1 MIRMPRLPL
10 WISVSSGGNG
20 SPSISMPHRASLE
33 VFRMDELTRFA
44 RRLVEQLTAS
54 KEGVHRAVPI
64 SQIREKILPYRTH
77 RRALMLES
85 VEDYETVLLRLV
97 AGERGFVRTLPPAA
111 AKRCQDELAGAN
123 PDLGVL
129 DELADSTIQIT
140 SLAAAQIVGDDG
152 EVTPSEA
159 KGPVS
164 AEAPAASAAARPQ
177 GDKVQYRRTAEIAS
191 VPPVTLSEA
200 SVLSAAKEKG
210 PGSAEASAPSAA
222 PRPQG
227 DKAPPPRPQG
237 DKAPSPRPQGDS
249 QCPHCQ
255 HAMPAGRTVVFC
267 PWCGGRLIPFTC
279 ARCQT
284 ELDSEWRHC
293 ITCGAPVKDPH
304 RYS

>member
-1 MIRMPRLPL
+1 
-10 WISVSSGGNG
+10 
-20 SPSISMPHRASLE
+20 
-33 VFRMDELTRFA
+33 MDELTRFA

-54 KEGVHRAVPI
+54 KEGVNRAVPI
-64 SQIREKILPYRTH
+64 GQIREKILPYRTH

-97 AGERGFVRTLPPAA
+97 AGERGFVRTQPPAA

-123 PDLGVL
+123 PDLGLL

-152 EVTPSEA
+152 EVTLSEP
-159 KGPVS
+159 KEP
-164 AEAPAASAAARPQ
+164 AAARPQ
-177 GDKVQYRRTAEIAS
+177 GDKVQYRRTAELAVS
-191 VPPVTLSEA
+191 LSEA
-200 SVLSAAKEKG
+200 KGPVSPAAPAPSAASRPQG
-210 PGSAEASAPSAA
+210 DNAPAPSAA

-227 DKAPPPRPQG
+227 DTQAECR
-237 DKAPSPRPQGDS
+237 
-249 QCPHCQ
+249 HC
-255 HAMPAGRTVVFC
+255 HHVMPAGRTVVFC

>member
-1 MIRMPRLPL
+1 
-10 WISVSSGGNG
+10 
-20 SPSISMPHRASLE
+20 
-33 VFRMDELTRFA
+33 MDELTRFA
-44 RRLVEQLTAS
+44 RRLVEQLSAS
-54 KEGVHRAVPI
+54 KDGVNRAVPI
-64 SQIREKILPYRTH
+64 GQIREKILPYRTH

-152 EVTPSEA
+152 EVTLSEA

-164 AEAPAASAAARPQ
+164 AEATAPSAAARPQ

-191 VPPVTLSEA
+191 VAPREVTLSEA
-200 SVLSAAKEKG
+200 KGPVSPAASAPSAASRPQG
-210 PGSAEASAPSAA
+210 DNVPVPSAA

-227 DKAPPPRPQG
+227 DNASAPSAAARPQG
-237 DKAPSPRPQGDS
+237 DKPAAPRPEGDT
-249 QCPHCQ
+249 QAECRHC
-255 HAMPAGRTVVFC
+255 HHVMPAGRTVVFC

>member
-1 MIRMPRLPL
+1 
-10 WISVSSGGNG
+10 
-20 SPSISMPHRASLE
+20 
-33 VFRMDELTRFA
+33 MDELTRFA

-54 KEGVHRAVPI
+54 KEGVNRAVPI
-64 SQIREKILPYRTH
+64 GQIREKILPYRTH

-140 SLAAAQIVGDDG
+140 SLAAAQIVGDDD
-152 EVTPSEA
+152 EVTLSAA

-164 AEAPAASAAARPQ
+164 AETPGPAAAARPQ
-177 GDKVQYRRTAEIAS
+177 GDKVQYRRTAEVAS
-191 VPPVTLSEA
+191 VPPREVSLSDA
-200 SVLSAAKEKG
+200 KGPVSAAA
-210 PGSAEASAPSAA
+210 PAPSAA
-222 PRPQG
+222 ARPQG
-227 DKAPPPRPQG
+227 DTAQPECR
-237 DKAPSPRPQGDS
+237 
-249 QCPHCQ
+249 HC
-255 HAMPAGRTVVFC
+255 HHVMPAGRTVVFC

>member
-1 MIRMPRLPL
+1 
-10 WISVSSGGNG
+10 
-20 SPSISMPHRASLE
+20 
-33 VFRMDELTRFA
+33 MDELTRFA

-54 KEGVHRAVPI
+54 KEGVNRAVPVG
-64 SQIREKILPYRTH
+64 QIREKILPYRTH

-152 EVTPSEA
+152 EVTLSEA

-164 AEAPAASAAARPQ
+164 PEAPAPSAAARPQ
-177 GDKVQYRRTAEIAS
+177 SDKPAAPRPPQIDKVQYRRTAEIAS
-191 VPPVTLSEA
+191 VAPRDVT
-200 SVLSAAKEKG
+200 LSAAKG
-210 PGSAEASAPSAA
+210 PVSPPAPAPSAA
-222 PRPQG
+222 SPPQG
-227 DKAPPPRPQG
+227 DTQAECR
-237 DKAPSPRPQGDS
+237 
-249 QCPHCQ
+249 HC
-255 HAMPAGRTVVFC
+255 HHVMPAGRTVVFC

>member
-1 MIRMPRLPL
+1 
-10 WISVSSGGNG
+10 
-20 SPSISMPHRASLE
+20 
-33 VFRMDELTRFA
+33 MDELTRFA

-54 KEGVHRAVPI
+54 KEGVNRAVPI
-64 SQIREKILPYRTH
+64 GQIREKILPYRTH

-97 AGERGFVRTLPPAA
+97 AGERGFVRTQPPGA

-140 SLAAAQIVGDDG
+140 SLAAAQIVGDGDEG
-152 EVTPSEA
+152 TPEEA
-159 KGPVS
+159 K
-164 AEAPAASAAARPQ
+164 EPAAVRPQ
-177 GDKVQYRRTAEIAS
+177 GDKVQYRRTAELA
-191 VPPVTLSEA
+191 VTPSEA
-200 SVLSAAKEKG
+200 KTPVSPAA
-210 PGSAEASAPSAA
+210 PTPSAA

-227 DKAPPPRPQG
+227 DAQAECR
-237 DKAPSPRPQGDS
+237 
-249 QCPHCQ
+249 HC
-255 HAMPAGRTVVFC
+255 HHVMPAGRTVVFC

>member
-1 MIRMPRLPL
+1 
-10 WISVSSGGNG
+10 
-20 SPSISMPHRASLE
+20 
-33 VFRMDELTRFA
+33 MDELTRFA

-54 KEGVHRAVPI
+54 KEGVNRAVPI
-64 SQIREKILPYRTH
+64 GLIRERILPYRAH

-97 AGERGFVRTLPPAA
+97 AGERGFVRTLPAAA

-123 PDLGVL
+123 PDLGLL

-140 SLAAAQIVGDDG
+140 SLAAAQIVGDD
-152 EVTPSEA
+152 SE
-159 KGPVS
+159 G
-164 AEAPAASAAARPQ
+164 APAPPALRDDGPPVLAGAAKPS
-177 GDKVQYRRTAEIAS
+177 RRTAEAAS
-191 VPPVTLSEA
+191 VTPRPREDHPPPPV
-200 SVLSAAKEKG
+200 
-210 PGSAEASAPSAA
+210 PGGAGEC
-222 PRPQG
+222 R
-227 DKAPPPRPQG
+227 
-237 DKAPSPRPQGDS
+237 
-249 QCPHCQ
+249 HC
-255 HAMPAGRTVVFC
+255 HHVMPAGRTVVFC

>member
-1 MIRMPRLPL
+1 
-10 WISVSSGGNG
+10 
-20 SPSISMPHRASLE
+20 
-33 VFRMDELTRFA
+33 MDELTRFA

-54 KEGVHRAVPI
+54 KEGVNRAVPI
-64 SQIREKILPYRTH
+64 GQIREKILPYRTH
-77 RRALMLES
+77 RRTLLLES

-140 SLAAAQIVGDDG
+140 SLAAAQIVGDDDQG
-152 EVTPSEA
+152 TVALSDPPVIGSEA
-159 KGPVS
+159 KQPRRP
-164 AEAPAASAAARPQ
+164 AEIASVAPRPPQ
-177 GDKVQYRRTAEIAS
+177 SDKVQYRRTAEIAS
-191 VPPVTLSEA
+191 V
-200 SVLSAAKEKG
+200 
-210 PGSAEASAPSAA
+210 A

-227 DKAPPPRPQG
+227 DNSLPECR
-237 DKAPSPRPQGDS
+237 
-249 QCPHCQ
+249 HC
-255 HAMPAGRTVVFC
+255 HHVMPAGRTVVFC

>member
-1 MIRMPRLPL
+1 
-10 WISVSSGGNG
+10 
-20 SPSISMPHRASLE
+20 
-33 VFRMDELTRFA
+33 MDELTRFA

-54 KEGVHRAVPI
+54 REGVHRAVPI
-64 SQIREKILPYRTH
+64 GQIREKILPYRTH

-123 PDLGVL
+123 PDLSVL

-140 SLAAAQIVGDDG
+140 SLAAAQIVGDDD
-152 EVTPSEA
+152 EIATAPAAPRDDSPPVIASEA
-159 KGPVS
+159 KQS
-164 AEAPAASAAARPQ
+164 RRTAEIPSAAARPQ
-177 GDKVQYRRTAEIAS
+177 GDKVQYRRTAESA
-191 VPPVTLSEA
+191 VTLSEA
-200 SVLSAAKEKG
+200 KGQVSPAA
-210 PGSAEASAPSAA
+210 PAPSAA
-222 PRPQG
+222 ARPQG
-227 DKAPPPRPQG
+227 DNAQPECR
-237 DKAPSPRPQGDS
+237 
-249 QCPHCQ
+249 HC
-255 HAMPAGRTVVFC
+255 HHVMPAGRTVVFC

>member
-1 MIRMPRLPL
+1 
-10 WISVSSGGNG
+10 
-20 SPSISMPHRASLE
+20 
-33 VFRMDELTRFA
+33 MDELTRFA

-54 KEGVHRAVPI
+54 KEGVNRAVPI
-64 SQIREKILPYRTH
+64 GQVREKILPYRTH

-111 AKRCQDELAGAN
+111 ARRCQEELAGAN

-140 SLAAAQIVGDDG
+140 SLAAAQIVGDEG
-152 EVTPSEA
+152 EIATAPRDDRPPVSASEAPVIASEA
-159 KGPVS
+159 KQS
-164 AEAPAASAAARPQ
+164 
-177 GDKVQYRRTAEIAS
+177 RRTAEIAS
-191 VPPVTLSEA
+191 V
-200 SVLSAAKEKG
+200 
-210 PGSAEASAPSAA
+210 A
-222 PRPQG
+222 PRPR
-227 DKAPPPRPQG
+227 DDSPPVIASEAKQSLRDG
-237 DKAPSPRPQGDS
+237 E
-249 QCPHCQ
+249 CPHCH

-279 ARCQT
+279 PRCQT

-293 ITCGAPVKDPH
+293 ITCGAPVRDPH

>member
-1 MIRMPRLPL
+1 
-10 WISVSSGGNG
+10 
-20 SPSISMPHRASLE
+20 
-33 VFRMDELTRFA
+33 MDELTRFA

-54 KEGVHRAVPI
+54 KEGVNRAVPI
-64 SQIREKILPYRTH
+64 GQIREKILPYRTH

-97 AGERGFVRTLPPAA
+97 AGERGFVRTLPAAA

-129 DELADSTIQIT
+129 DQLADSTIQIT

-152 EVTPSEA
+152 AMGTEPEVTLNEV
-159 KGPVS
+159 KG
-164 AEAPAASAAARPQ
+164 R
-177 GDKVQYRRTAEIAS
+177 GDRVQYRRTAE
-191 VPPVTLSEA
+191 L
-200 SVLSAAKEKG
+200 AA
-210 PGSAEASAPSAA
+210 AA
-222 PRPQG
+222 PRPR
-227 DKAPPPRPQG
+227 DDTAPVIASEAKQSG
-237 DKAPSPRPQGDS
+237 GDS
-249 QCPHCQ
+249 ECRHCR

>member
-1 MIRMPRLPL
+1 
-10 WISVSSGGNG
+10 
-20 SPSISMPHRASLE
+20 
-33 VFRMDELTRFA
+33 MDELTRFA

-54 KEGVHRAVPI
+54 KEGVNRAVPI
-64 SQIREKILPYRTH
+64 GQIREKILPYRTH

-97 AGERGFVRTLPPAA
+97 AGERGFVRTQPPGA

-140 SLAAAQIVGDDG
+140 SLAAAQIVGDGDEG
-152 EVTPSEA
+152 TLVEA
-159 KGPVS
+159 K
-164 AEAPAASAAARPQ
+164 EPAAVRPQ
-177 GDKVQYRRTAEIAS
+177 GDKVQYRRTAELA
-191 VPPVTLSEA
+191 VTLSEA
-200 SVLSAAKEKG
+200 KG
-210 PGSAEASAPSAA
+210 PVSPAAPAPSAA

-227 DKAPPPRPQG
+227 DAQAECR
-237 DKAPSPRPQGDS
+237 
-249 QCPHCQ
+249 HC
-255 HAMPAGRTVVFC
+255 HHVMPAGRTVVFC

>member
-1 MIRMPRLPL
+1 
-10 WISVSSGGNG
+10 
-20 SPSISMPHRASLE
+20 
-33 VFRMDELTRFA
+33 MDELTRFA

-54 KEGVHRAVPI
+54 KEGVNRAVPI
-64 SQIREKILPYRTH
+64 GQIREKILPYRTH

-123 PDLGVL
+123 PDLSLL

-140 SLAAAQIVGDDG
+140 SLAAAQIVGDDDG
-152 EVTPSEA
+152 GGVSLSEA
-159 KGPVS
+159 AVLSAAVLSAAKEKGPVS
-164 AEAPAASAAARPQ
+164 AEAPAPSSAARPQ

-191 VPPVTLSEA
+191 VPPVTLNEA
-200 SVLSAAKEKG
+200 AVLSAAKEKG
-210 PGSAEASAPSAA
+210 PISPQASAPSAA
-222 PRPQG
+222 ARPQVDTPAAARPQG
-227 DKAPPPRPQG
+227 DTTQPECR
-237 DKAPSPRPQGDS
+237 
-249 QCPHCQ
+249 HC
-255 HAMPAGRTVVFC
+255 HHVMPAGRTVVFC

>member
-1 MIRMPRLPL
+1 
-10 WISVSSGGNG
+10 
-20 SPSISMPHRASLE
+20 
-33 VFRMDELTRFA
+33 MDELTRFA

-54 KEGVHRAVPI
+54 KEGVNRAVPI
-64 SQIREKILPYRTH
+64 GQIREKILPYRTH

-97 AGERGFVRTLPPAA
+97 AGERGFVRTLPLAA

-152 EVTPSEA
+152 EVTLSEA
-159 KGPVS
+159 KGPVPP
-164 AEAPAASAAARPQ
+164 EAPAPSAAARPQSDKPAAPRPPQIDKVQYRRTAELAVTLNEVKGPISPQASVPSAAARPQ
-177 GDKVQYRRTAEIAS
+177 GDK
-191 VPPVTLSEA
+191 P
-200 SVLSAAKEKG
+200 
-210 PGSAEASAPSAA
+210 AA

-227 DKAPPPRPQG
+227 DTQAECR
-237 DKAPSPRPQGDS
+237 
-249 QCPHCQ
+249 HC
-255 HAMPAGRTVVFC
+255 HHVMPAGRTVVFC

-284 ELDSEWRHC
+284 ELDSDWRHC